1 METTRAMDR
10 FESMSIFVTAVEA
23 GSLSAAARLRG
34 TPLATVSRKL
44 SELETHLGTR
54 LLNRSGRTMS
64 LTDAGR
70 SYLIDCKRILED
82 VGETERAVSGEYQ
95 APKGALTV
103 TAPIVFG
110 RLRLLPI
117 VADFLAAFPEINLRL
132 LLSDRAVNL
141 FEDQVDLAL
150 RIGHLPDSS
159 LIAFRLGTIRLV
171 VCASPHYFAMRGTP
185 STPADLSAHDC
196 VTFESL
202 MASDAW
208 RFPDGRPNPSVAVH
222 SRLVVNTAEAAIDAA
237 IAGVGITR
245 VLSYQVADALRA
257 GTLAVALQDFEP
269 EPWPVSFVHASG
281 RLLPLKVRAFLDFA
295 TPRLRATLQQSA
307 A

>member
-1 METTRAMDR
+1 METIRAMDR

-34 TPLATVSRKL
+34 TPLATVSRKI
-44 SELETHLGTR
+44 SELEAHLGTR

-64 LTDAGR
+64 LTNAGR

-82 VGETERAVSGEYQ
+82 VGEAERAVSGEYQ

-117 VADFLAAFPEINLRL
+117 VVDFLGAFPEINLRL

-171 VCASPHYFAMRGTP
+171 VCASPDYFAARGTP

-208 RFPDGRPNPSVAVH
+208 LVPDGRSNSSVAVH

-269 EPWPVSFVHASG
+269 EPWPVSFIHTSG

-295 TPRLRATLQQSA
+295 TPRLKATLQQSA